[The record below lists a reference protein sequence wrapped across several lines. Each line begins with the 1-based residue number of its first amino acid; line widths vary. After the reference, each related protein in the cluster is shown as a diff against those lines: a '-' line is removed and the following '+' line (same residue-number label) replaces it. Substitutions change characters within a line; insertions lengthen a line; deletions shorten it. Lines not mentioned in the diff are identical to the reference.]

1 MKRFSCLL
9 LSGVSMFS
17 LCTTLAAP
25 PPSSA
30 SDSLALRLRRQL
42 ELFPQEKIF
51 LHTDKPY
58 YMAGDTLW
66 FRAHVVDASTHVPA
80 DASRYVYVDFRCV
93 DNPPVGTAAP
103 AAQHYRILE
112 RDGVYAGYIPLPMT
126 LESGN
131 YELTAY
137 THFMRNLPHDYFFRQ
152 SVYVSAYGQ
161 RYAPGKQEA
170 VADYDVTFHPE
181 GGYFIEGV
189 RCTAG
194 FKALRADGVSA
205 DITGQIVDETGRE
218 VARFASRH
226 AGMGKCTFTPE
237 AGHRYTAVCRDA
249 AGTERRVRLPEA
261 EQHTCVLQVYPASER
276 FTVQA
281 AAASAY
287 DPGALRLLIHCR
299 GNVCYNGVL
308 DPVTR
313 QASFRWE
320 DFPQGVLQILLLDEG
335 MRTLSERLLFHYD
348 PELEATARIHPDKPE
363 YGRRE
368 KVCLELE
375 FRDAEGDP
383 LTGNVSLSVTDSRI
397 IDPDFAHRDIRTE
410 LLLESELRGYVEDPD
425 YYLGERTPERM
436 AAADALMLTQG
447 WRRYDIPKVL
457 QGVYAE
463 PELPLEIGQEITGR
477 LEKTGLFR
485 GRNFKGYAVSA
496 LVPRFGAFFR
506 AEVERDGSFALNGF
520 DMPDSTHF
528 VLRAEGPGGKTDV
541 VLAADPQTWPEADAP
556 LPRPD
561 RRERM
566 RRYDRSVAS
575 FTDSLKHILIEEVVV
590 SASQKPLEPITNPY
604 QVLARTSVDYKKIE
618 EEGYTDLEELLMRQ
632 HGVHIRGDV
641 VYAYGKPARYMID
654 GILWEPHPPVQ
665 VVDPSSE
672 EVAYSL
678 ELETMPDFIP
688 VEMIKKIDIIP
699 SVNTALASYNK
710 LDTKSLGS
718 SIISITTKNGAEL
731 LRERDKMPDSE
742 RLNTTVLVPQGYQ
755 TPVEFYAPKYETA
768 RQRNAPERDLRT
780 TLWWTPALDI
790 SPQGTARIEFYTA
803 DDPSHY
809 DVRIEG
815 VLYGSGDETGAVSGS
830 ASDGEENDAVGKPA
844 ILHRV
849 LEL

>member
-1 MKRFSCLL
+1 MQ
-9 LSGVSMFS
+9 
-17 LCTTLAAP
+17 TAP
-25 PPSSA
+25 S
-30 SDSLALRLRRQL
+30 
-42 ELFPQEKIF
+42 
-51 LHTDKPY
+51 
-58 YMAGDTLW
+58 
-66 FRAHVVDASTHVPA
+66 
-80 DASRYVYVDFRCV
+80 
-93 DNPPVGTAAP
+93 VG
-103 AAQHYRILE
+103 
-112 RDGVYAGYIPLPMT
+112 
-126 LESGN
+126 
-131 YELTAY
+131 
-137 THFMRNLPHDYFFRQ
+137 
-152 SVYVSAYGQ
+152 
-161 RYAPGKQEA
+161 
-170 VADYDVTFHPE
+170 
-181 GGYFIEGV
+181 
-189 RCTAG
+189 
-194 FKALRADGVSA
+194 
-205 DITGQIVDETGRE
+205 ITGHIVDETGRE
-218 VARFASRH
+218 ITCFASRH

-281 AAASAY
+281 AAVSAY

-425 YYLGERTPERM
+425 YYFGERTPERM

-506 AEVERDGSFALNGF
+506 AEVERDGRFALNGF

-575 FTDSLKHILIEEVVV
+575 FTDSLKHILIEEIVV
-590 SASQKPLEPITNPY
+590 SSAPLKVQVDASER
-604 QVLARTSVDYKKIE
+604 LARRSVDYKKIE

-632 HGVHIRGDV
+632 HSVQVRN
-641 VYAYGKPARYMID
+641 GKPYIFGLPANFIID
-654 GILWEPHPPVQ
+654 GLFWQDDVSINAIDPTSNRIIPI
-665 VVDPSSE
+665 PSS
-672 EVAYSL
+672 YKKDI
-678 ELETMPDFIP
+678 PDFIP
-688 VEMIKKIDIIP
+688 IEMIKRVDIIP
-699 SVNTALASYNK
+699 PANSVLYGARA
-710 LDTKSLGS
+710 GGRG
-718 SIISITTKNGAEL
+718 IIYITTKNGSEL
-731 LRERDKMPDSE
+731 LQERIRRGIWIGFTCRSLHREVIRP
-742 RLNTTVLVPQGYQ
+742 RRN
-755 TPVEFYAPKYETA
+755 FYAPKYETA

-790 SPQGTARIEFYTA
+790 SPQGTARIE
-803 DDPSHY
+803 
-809 DVRIEG
+809 
-815 VLYGSGDETGAVSGS
+815 VLHGRRSF
-830 ASDGEENDAVGKPA
+830 P
-844 ILHRV
+844 L
-849 LEL
+849 

>member
-1 MKRFSCLL
+1 MKRFTPLL
-9 LSGVSMFS
+9 LFG
-17 LCTTLAAP
+17 LLLLPPRTALAAP
-25 PPSSA
+25 PLFSA
-30 SDSLALRLRRQL
+30 ADSLTLRLRHQL

-58 YMAGDTLW
+58 YMAGDTIW
-66 FRAHVVDASTHVPA
+66 FRAHVVDASSLAPA
-80 DASRYVYVDFRCV
+80 DASRYVYVDFRHV
-93 DNPPVGTAAP
+93 DKPPVGTAAP

-112 RDGVYAGYIPLPMT
+112 RNGIYAGYIPLPMT

-137 THFMRNLPHDYFFRQ
+137 THFMRNLPHDYFIHQ
-152 SVYVSAYGQ
+152 SVYVSAYGA
-161 RYAPGKQEA
+161 RYTPDKQDSA
-170 VADYDVTFHPE
+170 SDYDVTFHPE

-194 FKALRADGVSA
+194 FKALRADGVSVG
-205 DITGQIVDETGRE
+205 ITGHIVDETGRE
-218 VARFASRH
+218 AARFACLH
-226 AGMGKCTFTPE
+226 AGMGKCSFTPE
-237 AGHRYTAVCRDA
+237 AGHRYTAICRDA

-261 EQHTCVLQVYPASER
+261 EPQACVLQLFPASER

-281 AAASAY
+281 AAAPGY

-299 GNVCYNGVL
+299 GNICYNEVL

-320 DFPQGVLQILLLDEG
+320 DLPQGVLQILLLDEG
-335 MRTLSERLLFHYD
+335 LQTLSERLLFHYD
-348 PELEATARIHPDKPE
+348 PGKEAAARIHPDKPE

-368 KVCLELE
+368 KVSLELE
-375 FRDAEGDP
+375 FRDAAGDP
-383 LTGNVSLSVTDSRI
+383 LTGNVSLAVTDSRI

-410 LLLESELRGYVEDPD
+410 LLLESELRGYIEDPD
-425 YYLGERTPERM
+425 YYFGERTPERM

-457 QGVYAE
+457 QGIYAE

-485 GRNFKGYAVSA
+485 GRNFRGYTVSA
-496 LVPRFGAFFR
+496 LVPRFGEFFR
-506 AEVERDGSFALNGF
+506 TEVGRDGRFALNGF

-541 VLAADPQTWPEADAP
+541 VLTADPQTWPEADAP

-566 RRYDRSVAS
+566 QRYDRSVAS

-590 SASQKPLEPITNPY
+590 SAAQKPLEPITNPY
-604 QVLARTSVDYKKIE
+604 QALARRSVDYRQIE

-641 VYAYGKPARYMID
+641 VYAYGNPVRYVLD
-654 GILWEPHPPVQ
+654 GTLWMSFGERNPV
-665 VVDPSSE
+665 
-672 EVAYSL
+672 
-678 ELETMPDFIP
+678 IP
-688 VEMIKKIDIIP
+688 IEMIKRIDIIP
-699 SVNTALASYNK
+699 AVNTTLFGAGSMNNST
-710 LDTKSLGS
+710 TKSLQIKAW
-718 SIISITTKNGAEL
+718 SIIAITTKDGSEL
-731 LRERDKMPDSE
+731 LQGKHEDLD
-742 RLNTTVLVPQGYQ
+742 RLHMTVVSPRGYQ
-755 TPVEFYAPKYETA
+755 TPAEFYAPKYETA

-803 DDPSHY
+803 DDPSRY
-809 DVRIEG
+809 DLRIEG
-815 VLYGSGDETGAVSGS
+815 IVHGTE
-830 ASDGEENDAVGKPA
+830 SDSPV
-844 ILHRV
+844 ILHRT
-849 LEL
+849 LRLQNTY

>member
-1 MKRFSCLL
+1 MKRTVLFL
-9 LSGVSMFS
+9 LSGLLILPV
-17 LCTTLAAP
+17 CAVLATP
-25 PPSSA
+25 PPLSA
-30 SDSLALRLRRQL
+30 SDSLSLRLRRQL

-66 FRAHVVDASTHVPA
+66 FRAHVVDASTHAPA

-93 DNPPVGTAAP
+93 DKPPVGTAAP

-137 THFMRNLPHDYFFRQ
+137 THFMRNLSHDYFFRQ

-161 RYAPGKQEA
+161 RYAPGKQA
-170 VADYDVTFHPE
+170 SAADYDVTFHPE
-181 GGYFIEGV
+181 GGYLIEGV
-189 RCTAG
+189 RSTAG
-194 FKALRADGVSA
+194 FKALREDGTSVG
-205 DITGQIVDETGRE
+205 ITGHIVDETGRE
-218 VARFASRH
+218 VARFASQH

-237 AGHRYTAVCRDA
+237 AGHRYTAICRDA

-261 EQHTCVLQVYPASER
+261 QSRACVLQVYPASER

-287 DPGALRLLIHCR
+287 DPGSLRLLIHCR

-308 DPVTR
+308 DPATR

-368 KVCLELE
+368 KVSLELE
-375 FRDAEGDP
+375 FRDAQGDP
-383 LTGNVSLSVTDSRI
+383 LTGNVSLAVTDSRI

-410 LLLESELRGYVEDPD
+410 LLLESELRGYIEDPD
-425 YYLGERTPERM
+425 YYFGERTPERM
-436 AAADALMLTQG
+436 VAADALMLTQG

-457 QGVYAE
+457 QGIYAE

-575 FTDSLKHILIEEVVV
+575 FTDSLKHILIEEIIV
-590 SASQKPLEPITNPY
+590 SSAPLKVQVDASER
-604 QVLARTSVDYKKIE
+604 LARRSVDYKKIE

-632 HGVHIRGDV
+632 HSVQVRNGKPYIFGLPANFIIDGLFWQGDV
-641 VYAYGKPARYMID
+641 SINAID
-654 GILWEPHPPVQ
+654 PTSNRIIHI
-665 VVDPSSE
+665 PSLYKE
-672 EVAYSL
+672 D
-678 ELETMPDFIP
+678 MPDFIP
-688 VEMIKKIDIIP
+688 IEMIKRVDIIP
-699 SVNTALASYNK
+699 PANSVLYGARA
-710 LDTKSLGS
+710 GGRG
-718 SIISITTKNGAEL
+718 IIYITTKNGSEL
-731 LRERDKMPDSE
+731 LQERDKTRDLDRIHMQIVTP
-742 RLNTTVLVPQGYQ
+742 RGYQ
-755 TPVEFYAPKYETA
+755 TPAEFYAPKYETA

-780 TLWWTPALDI
+780 TLWWIPALDI

-815 VLYGSGDETGAVSGS
+815 VLYNSSIQT
-830 ASDGEENDAVGKPA
+830 
-844 ILHRV
+844 IFHRTV
-849 LEL
+849 NL

>member
-1 MKRFSCLL
+1 MKRFTTLL
-9 LSGVSMFS
+9 LFGLLLLFS
-17 LCTTLAAP
+17 RTALAAP

-30 SDSLALRLRRQL
+30 SDSLALRLRHQL

-66 FRAHVVDASTHVPA
+66 FRAHVVDASTHAPA

-93 DNPPVGTAAP
+93 DKPPVGTAAP

-218 VARFASRH
+218 VVRFASRH

-425 YYLGERTPERM
+425 YYFGERTPERM

-506 AEVERDGSFALNGF
+506 TEVERDGSFALNGF

-604 QVLARTSVDYKKIE
+604 QVLARTSVDYKTIE

-641 VYAYGKPARYMID
+641 VYAYGNPARYMID
-654 GILWEPHPPVQ
+654 GILWEPHPPIQ
-665 VVDPSSE
+665 VVDPSSG
-672 EVAYSL
+672 EVAYSF

-688 VEMIKKIDIIP
+688 VEMIKKVDIIP

-710 LDTKSLGS
+710 LDTESLGS
-718 SIISITTKNGAEL
+718 SIISITTKNGSEL
-731 LRERDKMPDSE
+731 LQEKDKMPDFE
-742 RLNTTVLVPQGYQ
+742 RLSTSVLVPQGYQ

-815 VLYGSGDETGAVSGS
+815 VLHGSGDETGAVSGS

>member
-1 MKRFSCLL
+1 MKRFTPLL
-9 LSGVSMFS
+9 LLGLLLFFS
-17 LCTTLAAP
+17 RTALAI
-25 PPSSA
+25 PPSFSA
-30 SDSLALRLRRQL
+30 ADSLTLRLHHQL

-58 YMAGDTLW
+58 YMAGDTIW
-66 FRAHVVDASTHVPA
+66 FRAHVVDASSLAPA
-80 DASRYVYVDFRCV
+80 DASRYVYVDFRHV
-93 DNPPVGTAAP
+93 DKPPVGTAAP

-112 RDGVYAGYIPLPMT
+112 RDGIYAGYIPLPMT

-137 THFMRNLPHDYFFRQ
+137 THFMRNLPHDYLFRQ
-152 SVYVSAYGQ
+152 SVYVSAYGA
-161 RYAPGKQEA
+161 RYTPDKQDSA
-170 VADYDVTFHPE
+170 SDYDVTFHPE

-194 FKALRADGVSA
+194 FKALRADGVSVG
-205 DITGQIVDETGRE
+205 ITGHIVDETGRE
-218 VARFASRH
+218 AARFASLH
-226 AGMGKCTFTPE
+226 AGMGKCSFTPE
-237 AGHRYTAVCRDA
+237 AGHRYTAICRDA

-261 EQHTCVLQVYPASER
+261 EPQACVLQLFPASER

-281 AAASAY
+281 AAAPGY

-299 GNVCYNGVL
+299 GNVCYNREL

-320 DFPQGVLQILLLDEG
+320 DLPQGVLQILLLDEG
-335 MRTLSERLLFHYD
+335 LRTLSERLLFHYD
-348 PELEATARIHPDKPE
+348 PGKEAAARIHPDKPE

-368 KVCLELE
+368 KVSLELE
-375 FRDAEGDP
+375 FRDAAGDP
-383 LTGNVSLSVTDSRI
+383 LTGNVSLAVTDSRI

-410 LLLESELRGYVEDPD
+410 LLLESELRGYIEDPD
-425 YYLGERTPERM
+425 YYFGERTPERM

-457 QGVYAE
+457 QGIYAE

-485 GRNFKGYAVSA
+485 GRNFRGYTVSA
-496 LVPRFGAFFR
+496 LVPRFGEFFR
-506 AEVERDGSFALNGF
+506 TEVGRDGRFALNGF

-541 VLAADPQTWPEADAP
+541 VLTADPQTWPGTDAP

-566 RRYDRSVAS
+566 QRYDRSVAS

-590 SASQKPLEPITNPY
+590 SAAQKPLEPITNPY
-604 QVLARTSVDYKKIE
+604 QALARRSVDYRQIE

-641 VYAYGKPARYMID
+641 VYAYGNPARYMID
-654 GILWEPHPPVQ
+654 GILWEPHPPIQ
-665 VVDPSSE
+665 VVDPSSGE
-672 EVAYSL
+672 AVYSFK
-678 ELETMPDFIP
+678 LETIPDFIP

-710 LDTKSLGS
+710 LDTESLGS
-718 SIISITTKNGAEL
+718 SIISITTKNGSEL
-731 LRERDKMPDSE
+731 LQERDKMPDYE
-742 RLNTTVLVPQGYQ
+742 RLNTQVVAPQGYQ

-803 DDPSHY
+803 DDPSRY
-809 DVRIEG
+809 DLRIEG
-815 VLYGSGDETGAVSGS
+815 VVHGTE
-830 ASDGEENDAVGKPA
+830 SDSPV
-844 ILHRV
+844 ILHRI

>member
-1 MKRFSCLL
+1 MKRFTTLL
-9 LSGVSMFS
+9 LFGLLLLFS
-17 LCTTLAAP
+17 RTALAAP

-30 SDSLALRLRRQL
+30 SDSLSLRLRRQL

-66 FRAHVVDASTHVPA
+66 FRAHVVDASTHAPA

-93 DNPPVGTAAP
+93 DKTPVGTAAP

-161 RYAPGKQEA
+161 RYAPGKQESA
-170 VADYDVTFHPE
+170 ADYDVTFHPE

-189 RCTAG
+189 RSTAG
-194 FKALRADGVSA
+194 FKALRADGTSVG
-205 DITGQIVDETGRE
+205 ITGHIVDETGRE
-218 VARFASRH
+218 ITRFASQH

-237 AGHRYTAVCRDA
+237 AGHRYTAICRDA
-249 AGTERRVRLPEA
+249 AGTERRIRLPEA
-261 EQHTCVLQVYPASER
+261 QSRACVLQVYPASER

-281 AAASAY
+281 AAASGY
-287 DPGALRLLIHCR
+287 DLGALRLLIHCR

-308 DPVTR
+308 DPATR

-375 FRDAEGDP
+375 FRDTEGDP

-425 YYLGERTPERM
+425 YYFGERTPERM

-590 SASQKPLEPITNPY
+590 SSAPLKVQVDASER
-604 QVLARTSVDYKKIE
+604 LARRSVDYKKIE

-632 HGVHIRGDV
+632 HSVQVRN
-641 VYAYGKPARYMID
+641 GKPYIFGLPANFIID
-654 GILWEPHPPVQ
+654 GLFWQDDVSINAIDPTSNRIIPI
-665 VVDPSSE
+665 PSS
-672 EVAYSL
+672 YKKDI
-678 ELETMPDFIP
+678 PDFIP
-688 VEMIKKIDIIP
+688 IEMIKRVDIIP
-699 SVNTALASYNK
+699 PANSVLYGARA
-710 LDTKSLGS
+710 GGRG
-718 SIISITTKNGAEL
+718 IIYITTKNGSEL
-731 LRERDKMPDSE
+731 LQERDKTRDLD
-742 RLNTTVLVPQGYQ
+742 RLHMQIVAPRGYQ
-755 TPVEFYAPKYETA
+755 APAEFYAPKYETA

-815 VLYGSGDETGAVSGS
+815 VLHGSGDETGAVSGS

>member
-17 LCTTLAAP
+17 LCTALAASP
-25 PPSSA
+25 SSSA
-30 SDSLALRLRRQL
+30 SDSLALRLRHQL

-66 FRAHVVDASTHVPA
+66 FRAHVVDASTHAPA

-93 DNPPVGTAAP
+93 DKPPVGTAAP

-112 RDGVYAGYIPLPMT
+112 RDDIYAGYIPLPMT

-170 VADYDVTFHPE
+170 AADYDVTFHPE
-181 GGYFIEGV
+181 GGYLIEGV

-194 FKALRADGVSA
+194 FKALREDGTSVG
-205 DITGQIVDETGRE
+205 ITGHIVDETGRE
-218 VARFASRH
+218 ITRFASQH
-226 AGMGKCTFTPE
+226 AGMGKCAFTPE
-237 AGHRYTAVCRDA
+237 AGHRYTAICRDA

-261 EQHTCVLQVYPASER
+261 QSRACVLQVYPASER

-287 DPGALRLLIHCR
+287 DPGMLRLLIHCR

-308 DPVTR
+308 DPATR

-368 KVCLELE
+368 KVSLELE
-375 FRDAEGDP
+375 FRDALGDP
-383 LTGNVSLSVTDSRI
+383 LTGNVSLAVTDSRI

-425 YYLGERTPERM
+425 YYFGERTPERM

-463 PELPLEIGQEITGR
+463 PELPLFPASGR
-477 LEKTGLFR
+477 S
-485 GRNFKGYAVSA
+485 SA
-496 LVPRFGAFFR
+496 RRWSAT
-506 AEVERDGSFALNGF
+506 EAL
-520 DMPDSTHF
+520 P
-528 VLRAEGPGGKTDV
+528 
-541 VLAADPQTWPEADAP
+541 
-556 LPRPD
+556 
-561 RRERM
+561 
-566 RRYDRSVAS
+566 
-575 FTDSLKHILIEEVVV
+575 
-590 SASQKPLEPITNPY
+590 
-604 QVLARTSVDYKKIE
+604 
-618 EEGYTDLEELLMRQ
+618 
-632 HGVHIRGDV
+632 
-641 VYAYGKPARYMID
+641 
-654 GILWEPHPPVQ
+654 
-665 VVDPSSE
+665 
-672 EVAYSL
+672 
-678 ELETMPDFIP
+678 
-688 VEMIKKIDIIP
+688 
-699 SVNTALASYNK
+699 
-710 LDTKSLGS
+710 
-718 SIISITTKNGAEL
+718 
-731 LRERDKMPDSE
+731 
-742 RLNTTVLVPQGYQ
+742 
-755 TPVEFYAPKYETA
+755 
-768 RQRNAPERDLRT
+768 
-780 TLWWTPALDI
+780 
-790 SPQGTARIEFYTA
+790 
-803 DDPSHY
+803 
-809 DVRIEG
+809 
-815 VLYGSGDETGAVSGS
+815 
-830 ASDGEENDAVGKPA
+830 
-844 ILHRV
+844 
-849 LEL
+849 

>member
-1 MKRFSCLL
+1 MKRLSRSMLFGLL
-9 LSGVSMFS
+9 LLPV
-17 LCTTLAAP
+17 CTVFAAP

-93 DNPPVGTAAP
+93 DKTPVGTAAP

-170 VADYDVTFHPE
+170 AADYDVTFHPE
-181 GGYFIEGV
+181 GGYLIEGV
-189 RCTAG
+189 RSTAG
-194 FKALRADGVSA
+194 FKALRADGTSVG
-205 DITGQIVDETGRE
+205 ITGHIVDETGRE
-218 VARFASRH
+218 VARFASQH
-226 AGMGKCTFTPE
+226 AGMGKCAFTPE
-237 AGHRYTAVCRDA
+237 AGHRYTAICRDA

-261 EQHTCVLQVYPASER
+261 QSRACVLQVYPASER

-287 DPGALRLLIHCR
+287 DPGSLRLLIHCR

-308 DPVTR
+308 DPATR

-368 KVCLELE
+368 KVSLELE
-375 FRDAEGDP
+375 FRDAQGDP
-383 LTGNVSLSVTDSRI
+383 LTGNVSLAVTDSRI

-410 LLLESELRGYVEDPD
+410 LLLESELRGYIEDPD
-425 YYLGERTPERM
+425 YYFGERTPERM

-575 FTDSLKHILIEEVVV
+575 FTDSLKHIEGAGGRLRKTG
-590 SASQKPLEPITNPY
+590 SPI
-604 QVLARTSVDYKKIE
+604 R
-618 EEGYTDLEELLMRQ
+618 
-632 HGVHIRGDV
+632 
-641 VYAYGKPARYMID
+641 
-654 GILWEPHPPVQ
+654 
-665 VVDPSSE
+665 
-672 EVAYSL
+672 
-678 ELETMPDFIP
+678 
-688 VEMIKKIDIIP
+688 
-699 SVNTALASYNK
+699 
-710 LDTKSLGS
+710 
-718 SIISITTKNGAEL
+718 
-731 LRERDKMPDSE
+731 
-742 RLNTTVLVPQGYQ
+742 
-755 TPVEFYAPKYETA
+755 
-768 RQRNAPERDLRT
+768 
-780 TLWWTPALDI
+780 
-790 SPQGTARIEFYTA
+790 
-803 DDPSHY
+803 
-809 DVRIEG
+809 
-815 VLYGSGDETGAVSGS
+815 
-830 ASDGEENDAVGKPA
+830 
-844 ILHRV
+844 
-849 LEL
+849 